1 MTRKKRKIAGTST
14 AGEAALR
21 ARPANWSVGGAR
33 NDWTVVIFACMLF
46 LVAALGAPYEELL
59 QDTLKSIIVSF
70 AVLGAGLLFFWQQRH
85 HQDSLHWHALMGF
98 PLALMAYALGS
109 MVWSHTY
116 LAGVEAI
123 RWFIFSLLLWLGLN
137 TFTREKLPSLFWG
150 IHAGA
155 VVASLWTALQFWID
169 FRYFPQGPNP
179 ASTFV
184 NRNFFAE
191 YVVCTLPFSALLI
204 ARAGKPKEIALLTF
218 TTAFNIVALLM
229 TGTRSA
235 LATMCLLLFFVLP
248 LAGFVCRRQLACFAW
263 NLTQRMAAAVLLL
276 LTIVGLGLIPAGNP
290 RIAAELT
297 GRNALERGIF
307 RTVSVVTD
315 SDEFKTGS
323 LSTRLTMWKATGR
336 MIQDR
341 PVSGVGAGAWEVN
354 GPLYQTAGSQLETDY
369 YAHNEPLQLIAEY
382 GLVGWIALA
391 GLLGYLGLAA
401 WRTFGDRRPEAMDE
415 GPVRAAALAGLLA
428 LLVVSNAGFAW
439 RLASTGALFAVYLGL
454 LAASDARLGHRGFSG
469 ASRLPWRPVLSRTAM
484 GALAASLALA
494 AYISQQA
501 AESER
506 KIVGAVKLAFL
517 ISGSGNP
524 GHPQWGQTRKDML
537 RMIGEGIAIN
547 PHYRKIT
554 PMVADELARWGDWK
568 NAIWIWE
575 SVVAS
580 RPYIVGIMLNIAR
593 GYAQQGDND
602 KAFAYLARCKQLQ
615 PLAVSVRALE
625 VILLGHVG
633 NVAEAARLAK
643 QYLNDG
649 TYDYDLLNAAWLLGT
664 QNGDPALAIQ
674 AMELRNQGWPDQQ
687 IDGLLKLGDLYAA
700 QQKEEARA
708 LASYRAALEAAPNH
722 AREAVRQ
729 RIPAAYLPRL

>member
-1 MTRKKRKIAGTST
+1 MSKKKRKIAGTST
-14 AGEAALR
+14 AGEATPL
-21 ARPANWSVGGAR
+21 ARPAGVPAAAAR
-33 NDWTVVIFACMLF
+33 NDWTVIIFACMLF
-46 LVAALGAPYEELL
+46 LVAAIGAPYEEML
-59 QDTLKSIIVSF
+59 QDTLKSIVVSF
-70 AVLGAGLLFFWQQRH
+70 AALGAGLLFFWRQRQRH
-85 HQDSLHWHALMGF
+85 EYFHWHALMGF

-137 TFTREKLPSLFWG
+137 TFTREKSPSLFWG

-169 FRYFPQGPNP
+169 FRFFSQGPNP

-204 ARAGKPKEIALLTF
+204 ARAGKPQEIAWLTF

-235 LATMCLLLFFVLP
+235 LATLWVLLFLVLP
-248 LAGFVCRRQLACFAW
+248 LAGFFYRRQLACFAW
-263 NLTQRMAAAVLLL
+263 NLTQRLAVIALLL
-276 LTIVGLGLIPAGNP
+276 VTIVGLGLIHTGNP
-290 RIAAELT
+290 KIAGELN

-315 SDEFKTGS
+315 SDEFRTGS
-323 LSTRLTMWKATGR
+323 LSVRLTMWKATGR

-341 PVSGVGAGAWEVN
+341 PLSGVGAGAWEVN

-369 YAHNEPLQLIAEY
+369 YAHNEPLQLLAEY
-382 GLVGWIALA
+382 GLVGWLALA

-401 WRTFGDRRPEAMDE
+401 WRTLGDRRPEAMDE
-415 GPVRAAALAGLLA
+415 GPVRAAALACLLA
-428 LLVVSNAGFAW
+428 LLMVSNAGFAW
-439 RLASTGALFAVYLGL
+439 RLASTGALFAVLLGL
-454 LAASDARLGHRGFSG
+454 LAASDARLGYRGFSG
-469 ASRLPWRPVLSRTAM
+469 GSRLPWHPVLSRTAM
-484 GALAASLALA
+484 WALAASLALA
-494 AYISQQA
+494 TYISQQA

-506 KIVGAVKLAFL
+506 KIIGAVKLAL
-517 ISGSGNP
+517 MISGSGNP
-524 GHPQWGQTRKDML
+524 GHPQWNQTKKHML
-537 RMIGEGIAIN
+537 RLIGEGIAIN

-554 PMVADELARWGDWK
+554 PIVADELARWGDWK
-568 NAIWIWE
+568 NATWIWE
-575 SVVAS
+575 SVLAS
-580 RPYIVGIMLNIAR
+580 RPYIVGIMVNIAR

-602 KAFAYLARCKQLQ
+602 KAFAYLARCKKLQ
-615 PLAVSVRALE
+615 PQAVSVRALE

-633 NVAEAARLAK
+633 NEAEATRLAK
-643 QYLNDG
+643 QYLKDG
-649 TYDYDLLNAAWLLGT
+649 TYNYDLLNAAWLLGT
-664 QNGDPALAIQ
+664 QNNDPDLAIE
-674 AMELRNQGWPDQQ
+674 AIKLRNKGWPDQE
-687 IDGLLKLGDLYAA
+687 IDGLLKLGDLFAA
-700 QQKEEARA
+700 QKKDDARA
-708 LASYRAALEAAPNH
+708 LASYRAALKAAPHNL
-722 AREAVRQ
+722 RDAVRQ